1 MKKLFSIVLV
11 FAAAV
16 FAAAPASAYSSEMA
30 ELATLLNQEMQG
42 NGASV
47 TYDGDN
53 IIMAFPSSFFS
64 PDEMEMLSGIDDMQM
79 LAPMLKATM
88 AESMGAETM
97 AMFGT
102 IFQQFDTNLVI
113 RINLNGVKKDI
124 VLTGSQLLDPSF

>member
-1 MKKLFSIVLV
+1 
-11 FAAAV
+11 
-16 FAAAPASAYSSEMA
+16 
-30 ELATLLNQEMQG
+30 MQG